1 MIDTIEKC
9 AAAIKAAHG
18 GEIPRVA
25 IQLGSGLNA
34 VADALEDTTLLS
46 YADIPGFPQPSVQG
60 HAGRLL
66 IGSFRG
72 EPLLC
77 LQGRVHYYEGQGL
90 QPAVI
95 LVRTLKALEVEIL
108 TLTNAAGSLNEEM
121 GLGSLMAITDH
132 INFSGA
138 NPLIGPNDDSVG
150 VRFPDMTE
158 AYDPALRALLHEAA
172 EETGTKLHEGVYLM
186 VTGPSFETPAEIRAF
201 RTLGADAVGMST
213 VPECIVA
220 NHCGLRVVGIS
231 TITNLAS
238 GMSGEPLTHEETMR
252 EGALATERLI
262 GMFSGFLKRANAQA
276 G

>member
-1 MIDTIEKC
+1 MRDKIEKC
-9 AAAIKAAHG
+9 AAAIKAAHAG
-18 GEIPRVA
+18 AIPKVA

-34 VADALEDTTLLS
+34 VADALDDATILS
-46 YADIPGFPQPSVQG
+46 YGDIPGFPQPSVQG

-66 IGSFRG
+66 IGKFQG
-72 EPLLC
+72 EPILC
-77 LQGRVHYYEGQGL
+77 LQGRVHFYEGQGL
-90 QPAVI
+90 EPAVI
-95 LVRTLKALEVEIL
+95 MVRTLKALGIEIL
-108 TLTNAAGSLNEEM
+108 TLTNAAGSLVEDM
-121 GLGSLMAITDH
+121 GPGSLMAISDH

-138 NPLIGPNDDSVG
+138 NPLFGINDDSVG
-150 VRFPDMTE
+150 VRFPDMSQ
-158 AYDPALRALLHEAA
+158 AWDPALRALLHEAA
-172 EETGTKLHEGVYLM
+172 VETGTKLFEGVYLM
-186 VTGPSFETPAEIRAF
+186 ATGPSFETPAEIHAF

-220 NHCGLRVVGIS
+220 NHCGVRVVGIS

-262 GMFSGFLKRANAQA
+262 GMFSGFLKRANAEV